1 MMRCRESLVNHFVVF
16 FLWHYKSGAR
26 PLARSAVTPLLQ
38 YVDFQSQR
46 KVLLALRAVASQGAV
61 VL

>member
-16 FLWHYKSGAR
+16 FLWHYKGGRGHLRAA
-26 PLARSAVTPLLQ
+26 LLLQ
-38 YVDFQSQR
+38 HVDFQSQR

>member
-16 FLWHYKSGAR
+16 FLWHYIGGAWLHFAK
-26 PLARSAVTPLLQ
+26 PLLLQ

-46 KVLLALRAVASQGAV
+46 KVLLALRAIASQRAV